1 MNPSANLASSRG
13 AFFPKNKMKIIA
25 KKSIEEVIGGSFQRK
40 KIIMNMAGLDK
51 TKSEKRI
58 I

>member
-1 MNPSANLASSRG
+1 MNLSANLASSRG